1 MRVEGEG
8 YDVVCM
14 ILFKVPVAL
23 CAIFLWQTLFVF
35 EWGGGGVKMI
45 QTHECNMGLKS
56 STPWL
61 LFFWV
66 QLLQVVQGDRR

>member
-23 CAIFLWQTLFVF
+23 CAIFCGRLFVF

-45 QTHECNMGLKS
+45 QTHECNIGLKS
-56 STPWL
+56 STL
-61 LFFWV
+61 GFFSS
-66 QLLQVVQGDRR
+66 GSAFTSRTG

>member
-23 CAIFLWQTLFVF
+23 CAIFFLWQTLFVF

-56 STPWL
+56 STL
-61 LFFWV
+61 GFFSS
-66 QLLQVVQGDRR
+66 GSAFTSRTR